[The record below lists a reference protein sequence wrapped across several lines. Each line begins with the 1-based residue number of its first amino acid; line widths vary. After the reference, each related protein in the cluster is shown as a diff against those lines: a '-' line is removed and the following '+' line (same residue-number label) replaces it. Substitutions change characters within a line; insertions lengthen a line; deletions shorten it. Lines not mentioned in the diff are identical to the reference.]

1 MATLTGNNG
10 VIKIDNNAGTPTA
23 LAAVR
28 SFSIEITSDTIE
40 KTTMTNDTRQ
50 YFKGLSSWSG
60 TADIYFD
67 PDEFN
72 TAAATFNLT
81 YQDGDSLVGSGGITF
96 KGYLKDDATNDI
108 GFTGSVILTGY
119 TVNSSFDGM
128 VEASISF
135 QGTGAL
141 SFSTSGTL

>member
-67 PDEFN
+67 PAEYPTSSTGLIALNPTGQTAGTPWRAVGSDPITLEAFLNN
-72 TAAATFNLT
+72 TASKF
-81 YQDGDSLVGSGGITF
+81 SGEIIVT
-96 KGYLKDDATNDI
+96 
-108 GFTGSVILTGY
+108 GF
-119 TVNSSFDGM
+119 TVNSSMDGM

-135 QGTGAL
+135 QGSGACT
-141 SFSTSGTL
+141 FTA